1 MKEVLFNLIRK
12 HHYNISIYTEEIFE
26 RRCQEEIIRSDEE
39 QSSFVYIEIDF
50 ATIQNLFPKSPSA
63 ENSENGEIFW
73 EIFFAALS
81 KNNRGSDI
89 IGFLEKESGLGMLLL
104 DSKLP
109 GWNRVK
115 GRIEQTAREQGY
127 GDIGTILNKAIKP
140 IVYPTCIQESGEP
153 AAAQ

>member
-1 MKEVLFNLIRK
+1 MKDVLFNLIRK

-39 QSSFVYIEIDF
+39 QSSFVYIEFDF
-50 ATIQNLFPKSPSA
+50 VAIQNAFPKAPTA
-63 ENSENGEIFW
+63 ENGGNGEIFW

-89 IGFLEKESGLGMLLL
+89 IGFLEHESGLGMLLL

-109 GWNRVK
+109 GWERVK

-127 GDIGTILNKAIKP
+127 GDVSPFLDKVIKP
-140 IVYPTCIQESGEP
+140 IVYPTCIQENSEP
-153 AAAQ
+153 AAQ